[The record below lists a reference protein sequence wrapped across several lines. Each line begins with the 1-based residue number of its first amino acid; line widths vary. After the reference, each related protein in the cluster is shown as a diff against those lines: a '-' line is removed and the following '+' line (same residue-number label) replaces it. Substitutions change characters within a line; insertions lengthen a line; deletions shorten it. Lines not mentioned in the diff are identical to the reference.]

1 MPKVN
6 VDLNRCRGKGTCIK
20 ICPAGVF
27 ELHYVRDHP
36 ETLKAIPVRA
46 DECTMCMECIPRCIE
61 RAITVE
67 KQ

>member
-1 MPKVN
+1 M
-6 VDLNRCRGKGTCIK
+6 K